1 MSRAPPTART
11 WTRRVRIRCLLLPI
25 CRYGHAQASF
35 PPRATTDSPDT
46 SPHSCPRRIVEI
58 FLGLDAWA
66 NTRAVTRG
74 DSKGYGAVA
83 SEHDDLKNA
92 SCDNAAHGY
101 APVQADEF
109 PLRITASS
117 DRPCA
122 SPVRAGENRRIR
134 EQHLVG
140 RRVEP
145 LRAKRVH
152 AFVQKLRAKVGD
164 GAAKPAYIFT
174 EHGVGYRM
182 PRPGSAGLR
191 TPFRERRRR
200 APDTRPLPRSKPRPA
215 SRRGRGA
222 GIVPDKVGGDALRNP
237 HRRIAHR
244 SLRQMRIARGRLDL
258 RVTEQAPDHRQALPE
273 RQRP

>member
-1 MSRAPPTART
+1 M
-11 WTRRVRIRCLLLPI
+11 
-25 CRYGHAQASF
+25 
-35 PPRATTDSPDT
+35 
-46 SPHSCPRRIVEI
+46 EI
-58 FLGLDAWA
+58 FLALVAWA
-66 NTRAVTRG
+66 NTRAATRG

-83 SEHDDLKNA
+83 SEHDDPRNA

-101 APVQADEF
+101 APAEAEEF
-109 PLRITASS
+109 PLRLR
-117 DRPCA
+117 RPAIDHALHPCVQA
-122 SPVRAGENRRIR
+122 KLVGSG

-145 LRAKRVH
+145 LRPKRVH
-152 AFVQKLRAKVGD
+152 AFVQKLRAKFGD
-164 GAAKPAYIFT
+164 GAAKPAHIFT

-191 TPFRERRRR
+191 TPFRERRRPAR
-200 APDTRPLPRSKPRPA
+200 DARPLPRPEPRPA